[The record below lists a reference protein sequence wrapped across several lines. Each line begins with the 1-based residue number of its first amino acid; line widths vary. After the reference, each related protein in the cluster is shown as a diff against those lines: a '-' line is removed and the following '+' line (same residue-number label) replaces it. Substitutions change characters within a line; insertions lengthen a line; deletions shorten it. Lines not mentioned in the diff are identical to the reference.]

1 MPHLNSITET
11 DRMKTF
17 TSMAGSLGVLLLVL
31 AVLGLGISPVSAAA
45 GTSSSGNSTALHGH
59 GTGHHFAQN
68 STWQHTMQG
77 TNITQ
82 FHTRGANVNASAA
95 AFRNTTHEQKGSGFA
110 PNATV
115 QQERFQAF
123 VTNLQK
129 NGVDVSAL
137 QTAIQNN
144 DTAAEK
150 TWLTT
155 YMASQKG
162 QAGNATHV
170 KTAGGFAPNATMQ
183 QERLQAFVTNLQK
196 NGIDVSALQTAIQ
209 NNDTA
214 AEKAWLTTY
223 AESHKG
229 QFNNTTRQQWHP
241 WNATVSKSA

>member
-11 DRMKTF
+11 DCMKTF

-77 TNITQ
+77 SNITQ

-110 PNATV
+110 PNATM
-115 QQERFQAF
+115 QQERLQAF

-155 YMASQKG
+155 YMASHEGTGRQRNPCEKG
-162 QAGNATHV
+162 WRFCPQCNHAAGAT
-170 KTAGGFAPNATMQ
+170 P
-183 QERLQAFVTNLQK
+183 
-196 NGIDVSALQTAIQ
+196 GICH
-209 NNDTA
+209 
-214 AEKAWLTTY
+214 EPP
-223 AESHKG
+223 E
-229 QFNNTTRQQWHP
+229 
-241 WNATVSKSA
+241 

>member
-1 MPHLNSITET
+1 
-11 DRMKTF
+11 MKTF
-17 TSMAGSLGVLLLVL
+17 TSLAGSLGVLLLVV
-31 AVLGLGISPVSAAA
+31 AVLGLGISTVSAAA
-45 GTSSSGNSTALHGH
+45 GTSSSGDITTLHGH
-59 GTGHHFAQN
+59 GAGHHFTQN

-77 TNITQ
+77 TNLTP
-82 FHTRGANVNASAA
+82 FHTRGANVNTSAA

-115 QQERFQAF
+115 QQERLQAL
-123 VTNLQK
+123 VTNLEKNGVDVSALQTAIQNNDTAAEKTWFTTYMVSHKGQAGNATYEQKGSGFAPNATMQQERLQALVTNLEK

-155 YMASQKG
+155 Y
-162 QAGNATHV
+162 
-170 KTAGGFAPNATMQ
+170 
-183 QERLQAFVTNLQK
+183 
-196 NGIDVSALQTAIQ
+196 
-209 NNDTA
+209 
-214 AEKAWLTTY
+214 

-229 QFNNTTRQQWHP
+229 QFNNTTRQQWRP